1 MRSAVAL
8 RFKKQKQQKKWVFDV
23 WLNAFILQIQKR
35 EVKICTLMK
44 ELTESKGQHSECQKE
59 VKKTPSV
66 SFFMIIVN
74 HTEIW

>member
-1 MRSAVAL
+1 
-8 RFKKQKQQKKWVFDV
+8 
-23 WLNAFILQIQKR
+23 
-35 EVKICTLMK
+35 MK

-59 VKKTPSV
+59 VKKPPSV